1 MGEPKYDEDS
11 VNLGYLNKRLSNA
24 EEKINSQYEDVSRN
38 YGSKPNPPYYKG
50 DTWID
55 GKIVY
60 TCINTRTIGLYNDED
75 WTTESGAKEEAK
87 NKNKTYLTKPENYN
101 AGDMWILQSD
111 TDHRA
116 GKKGE
121 ILITTAGRKQ
131 YDADDWVNMLGYGT
145 IKSINELAGSLNNA
159 INRIGNV
166 EGAIEDGI
174 IITFYQNT
182 IPEAKHI
189 GDLWYVTDTL
199 EGYTKGKLYR
209 YNGDVWQLLDDPSIE
224 EAFNKANEA
233 RLVADGKIQSFYA
246 NVEPTQN
253 MGVGDLWIDTA
264 NNNQLY
270 RYNGTN
276 WVAVYDT
283 RVNQLVEDV
292 ETVTQR
298 TVEISTDLGNITQ
311 TVEETTTKV
320 SNLENTQKS
329 NIRSVSVQY
338 ALSNSSV
345 TPPTT
350 DWSTTAPEWQSGKY
364 MWQKTVTTYGD
375 GTTVSSEPTCIQG
388 AKGETG
394 ASGKD
399 GTNGIDGKDGNN
411 GKSAYQ
417 IWLDAGNTG
426 TEEDYLA
433 SLKGA
438 DGAKGEKGDTGA
450 TGPQGEQGIQ
460 GEKGDIGSQG
470 PKGDKGEK
478 GDTGIGITNIQEQ
491 YYLSTSN
498 TAQEGGE
505 WKNTQDEWSE
515 GTYIWT
521 RSKVDWTDGTTTYT
535 TPVLANALNIANE
548 NAITAQQSLAE
559 QIIEVDKIKS
569 TVSET
574 ETRLNNEY
582 LTAEQI
588 EAENQTIKD
597 DLDIIKQQQTT
608 VTTTAQGL
616 QVQIDQIN
624 NEGVKSVK
632 NTTVDINEA
641 GVSVGK
647 SDSEFSTTMN
657 NAGTY
662 MYAYGR
668 QIAKYDKDGME
679 TADLKATGEV
689 EMGYLKLMKTTVNSE
704 KRTHIHW
711 IGG

>member
-1 MGEPKYDEDS
+1 MEKSIGPINSIVLARASESDKIYIKNQTSIDNNGLCELMISENQFMNFNDRS
-11 VNLGYLNKRLSNA
+11 DYLQELSDKLFGLEYYLNDFSSTGIMYYDLLDMYNVEIFGKTYNCLMLNNEQDITQGL
-24 EEKINSQYEDVSRN
+24 EENIHTDRPETSETDYKKADTTDRKINQ
-38 YGSKPNPPYYKG
+38 
-50 DTWID
+50 
-55 GKIVY
+55 
-60 TCINTRTIGLYNDED
+60 
-75 WTTESGAKEEAK
+75 
-87 NKNKTYLTKPENYN
+87 TYLIVDKQN
-101 AGDMWILQSD
+101 Q
-111 TDHRA
+111 
-116 GKKGE
+116 K
-121 ILITTAGRKQ
+121 ITQLAQET
-131 YDADDWVNMLGYGT
+131 T
-145 IKSINELAGSLNNA
+145 IKIN
-159 INRIGNV
+159 
-166 EGAIEDGI
+166 
-174 IITFYQNT
+174 
-182 IPEAKHI
+182 
-189 GDLWYVTDTL
+189 
-199 EGYTKGKLYR
+199 
-209 YNGDVWQLLDDPSIE
+209 
-224 EAFNKANEA
+224 
-233 RLVADGKIQSFYA
+233 
-246 NVEPTQN
+246 
-253 MGVGDLWIDTA
+253 
-264 NNNQLY
+264 
-270 RYNGTN
+270 
-276 WVAVYDT
+276 
-283 RVNQLVEDV
+283 
-292 ETVTQR
+292 
-298 TVEISTDLGNITQ
+298 
-311 TVEETTTKV
+311 
-320 SNLENTQKS
+320 NLENSQKS
-329 NIRSVSVQY
+329 NIKSVSVQY
-338 ALSNSSV
+338 ALSDSYV

-399 GTNGIDGKDGNN
+399 GTNGIDGKDGSPGKDGTD

-426 TEEDYLA
+426 TEEDYIA

-450 TGPQGEQGIQ
+450 TGPQGEQRIQ

-478 GDTGIGITNIQEQ
+478 GDTGIGIANIQEQ

-535 TPVLANALNIANE
+535 TPVLANALNMANE
-548 NAITAQQSLAE
+548 NAITAQHSLAE
-559 QIIEVDKIKS
+559 QIIEVDKIRN

-574 ETRLNNEY
+574 TTRLNNDY

-588 EAENQTIKD
+588 EAENQTLKD
-597 DLDIIKQQQTT
+597 DIDIIKQQQTT

-632 NTTVDINEA
+632 NTTVDINES

-657 NAGTY
+657 NTGTY
-662 MYAYGR
+662 MYAYGK

-689 EMGYLKLMKTTVNSE
+689 EIGYLKLMKATVNSE

>member
-1 MGEPKYDEDS
+1 MEKSIGPINSIVLARASESDKIYIKNQTSIDNNGLCELMISENQFMNFNDRS
-11 VNLGYLNKRLSNA
+11 DYLQELSDKLFGLEYYLNDFSSTG
-24 EEKINSQYEDVSRN
+24 IM
-38 YGSKPNPPYYKG
+38 YY
-50 DTWID
+50 DLLDMYNIEIF
-55 GKIVY
+55 GKTY
-60 TCINTRTIGLYNDED
+60 NCLMLNDE
-75 WTTESGAKEEAK
+75 
-87 NKNKTYLTKPENYN
+87 
-101 AGDMWILQSD
+101 Q
-111 TDHRA
+111 
-116 GKKGE
+116 
-121 ILITTAGRKQ
+121 
-131 YDADDWVNMLGYGT
+131 
-145 IKSINELAGSLNNA
+145 
-159 INRIGNV
+159 
-166 EGAIEDGI
+166 
-174 IITFYQNT
+174 
-182 IPEAKHI
+182 
-189 GDLWYVTDTL
+189 
-199 EGYTKGKLYR
+199 
-209 YNGDVWQLLDDPSIE
+209 
-224 EAFNKANEA
+224 
-233 RLVADGKIQSFYA
+233 
-246 NVEPTQN
+246 
-253 MGVGDLWIDTA
+253 
-264 NNNQLY
+264 
-270 RYNGTN
+270 
-276 WVAVYDT
+276 
-283 RVNQLVEDV
+283 
-292 ETVTQR
+292 
-298 TVEISTDLGNITQ
+298 NITQ
-311 TVEETTTKV
+311 GLEENIHTDRPETSETDYKKADTTDRKINQTYLIVDKQNQKITQLAQETTIKIN
-320 SNLENTQKS
+320 NLENSQKS
-329 NIRSVSVQY
+329 NIKSVSVQY
-338 ALSNSSV
+338 ALSDSYV

-394 ASGKD
+394 ANGKD
-399 GTNGIDGKDGNN
+399 GTNGIDGKDGSPGKDGTD

-478 GDTGIGITNIQEQ
+478 GDTGIGIANIQEQ

-535 TPVLANALNIANE
+535 TPVLANALNMANE
-548 NAITAQQSLAE
+548 NAITAQHSLAE
-559 QIIEVDKIKS
+559 QIIEVDKIRN

-574 ETRLNNEY
+574 TTRLNNDY

-588 EAENQTIKD
+588 EAENQTLKD
-597 DLDIIKQQQTT
+597 DIDIIKQQQTT
-608 VTTTAQGL
+608 VTTSAEGL

-632 NTTVDINEA
+632 NTTVDINES

-657 NAGTY
+657 NTGTY
-662 MYAYGR
+662 MYAYGK

-689 EMGYLKLMKTTVNSE
+689 EMGYLKLMKATVNSE

>member
-1 MGEPKYDEDS
+1 MEKSIGPINSIVLARASESDKIYIKNQTSIDNNGLCELMISENQLMNFNDRS
-11 VNLGYLNKRLSNA
+11 DYLQELADKLFGVEYYLNDFTSTGIMYYDLLDMYNVKIGDKTYNCLMLNDEQDITQGL
-24 EEKINSQYEDVSRN
+24 EENIHTDRPETSETDYKKADTTDRKINQ
-38 YGSKPNPPYYKG
+38 
-50 DTWID
+50 
-55 GKIVY
+55 
-60 TCINTRTIGLYNDED
+60 
-75 WTTESGAKEEAK
+75 
-87 NKNKTYLTKPENYN
+87 TYLIVDKQN
-101 AGDMWILQSD
+101 Q
-111 TDHRA
+111 
-116 GKKGE
+116 K
-121 ILITTAGRKQ
+121 ITQLAQET
-131 YDADDWVNMLGYGT
+131 T
-145 IKSINELAGSLNNA
+145 IKIN
-159 INRIGNV
+159 
-166 EGAIEDGI
+166 
-174 IITFYQNT
+174 
-182 IPEAKHI
+182 
-189 GDLWYVTDTL
+189 
-199 EGYTKGKLYR
+199 
-209 YNGDVWQLLDDPSIE
+209 
-224 EAFNKANEA
+224 
-233 RLVADGKIQSFYA
+233 
-246 NVEPTQN
+246 
-253 MGVGDLWIDTA
+253 
-264 NNNQLY
+264 
-270 RYNGTN
+270 
-276 WVAVYDT
+276 
-283 RVNQLVEDV
+283 
-292 ETVTQR
+292 
-298 TVEISTDLGNITQ
+298 
-311 TVEETTTKV
+311 
-320 SNLENTQKS
+320 NLENSQKS
-329 NIRSVSVQY
+329 NIKSVSVQY
-338 ALSNSSV
+338 ALSDSYV

-375 GTTVSSEPTCIQG
+375 GTTVSSDPTCIQG

-399 GTNGIDGKDGNN
+399 GTNGIDGKD

-535 TPVLANALNIANE
+535 TPVLANALNMANE
-548 NAITAQQSLAE
+548 NAITAQHSLAE
-559 QIIEVDKIKS
+559 QVIEIDKIRN

-574 ETRLNNEY
+574 TTRLNNDY

-588 EAENQTIKD
+588 EAENQTLKD
-597 DLDIIKQQQTT
+597 DIDIIKKQQTT

-657 NAGTY
+657 NTGTY
-662 MYAYGR
+662 MYAYGK

-689 EMGYLKLMKTTVNSE
+689 EMGYLKLMKATVNSE

>member
-11 VNLGYLNKRLSNA
+11 VNLGYLNKRLSSA
-24 EEKINSQYEDVSRN
+24 EKEIGSQYENVSRN

-87 NKNKTYLTKPENYN
+87 TKNKTYLTKPENYN

-182 IPEAKHI
+182 IPEAKHL

-224 EAFNKANEA
+224 EAFSKANEA
-233 RLVADGKIQSFYA
+233 RLVADGKIQSFYSDTQ
-246 NVEPTQN
+246 PTQN

-283 RVNQLVEDV
+283 RVDQLVEDV

-298 TVEISTDLGNITQ
+298 TVQISTDLGNITQ
-311 TVEETTTKV
+311 TVSETTTKV
-320 SNLENTQKS
+320 NNLENSQKS
-329 NIRSVSVQY
+329 NIKSVSVQY
-338 ALSNSSV
+338 ALSDSYV

-399 GTNGIDGKDGNN
+399 GTNGIDGKDGSPGKDGTD

-438 DGAKGEKGDTGA
+438 DGAKGEKGDPGA
-450 TGPQGEQGIQ
+450 
-460 GEKGDIGSQG
+460 
-470 PKGDKGEK
+470 K
-478 GDTGIGITNIQEQ
+478 GDTGIGIANIQEQ

-597 DLDIIKQQQTT
+597 DIDIIKKQQTT

-641 GVSVGK
+641 GVTVGK

-657 NAGTY
+657 NTGTY
-662 MYAYGR
+662 MYAYGN

-679 TADLKATGEV
+679 TGNLKATGEV
-689 EMGYLKLMKTTVNSE
+689 EIGYLKIIKATVDSE

>member
-1 MGEPKYDEDS
+1 MEKSIGPINSIVLARASESDKIYIKNQTSIDNNGLCELMISENQFMNFNDRS
-11 VNLGYLNKRLSNA
+11 DYLQELSDKLFGLEYYLNDFTSTG
-24 EEKINSQYEDVSRN
+24 IM
-38 YGSKPNPPYYKG
+38 YY
-50 DTWID
+50 DLLDMYNIEIF
-55 GKIVY
+55 GKTY
-60 TCINTRTIGLYNDED
+60 NCLMLNDE
-75 WTTESGAKEEAK
+75 
-87 NKNKTYLTKPENYN
+87 
-101 AGDMWILQSD
+101 Q
-111 TDHRA
+111 
-116 GKKGE
+116 
-121 ILITTAGRKQ
+121 
-131 YDADDWVNMLGYGT
+131 
-145 IKSINELAGSLNNA
+145 
-159 INRIGNV
+159 
-166 EGAIEDGI
+166 
-174 IITFYQNT
+174 
-182 IPEAKHI
+182 
-189 GDLWYVTDTL
+189 
-199 EGYTKGKLYR
+199 
-209 YNGDVWQLLDDPSIE
+209 
-224 EAFNKANEA
+224 
-233 RLVADGKIQSFYA
+233 
-246 NVEPTQN
+246 
-253 MGVGDLWIDTA
+253 
-264 NNNQLY
+264 
-270 RYNGTN
+270 
-276 WVAVYDT
+276 
-283 RVNQLVEDV
+283 
-292 ETVTQR
+292 
-298 TVEISTDLGNITQ
+298 NITQ
-311 TVEETTTKV
+311 GLEENIHTDRPETSETDYKKADTTDRKINQTYLIVDKQNQKITQLAQETTIKIN
-320 SNLENTQKS
+320 NLENSQKS
-329 NIRSVSVQY
+329 NIKSVSVQY
-338 ALSNSSV
+338 ALSDSYV

-399 GTNGIDGKDGNN
+399 GTNGIDGKD

-478 GDTGIGITNIQEQ
+478 GDTGIGIANIQEQ

-535 TPVLANALNIANE
+535 TPVLANALNMANE
-548 NAITAQQSLAE
+548 NAITAQHSLAE
-559 QIIEVDKIKS
+559 QIIEVDKIRN

-574 ETRLNNEY
+574 TTRLNNDY

-588 EAENQTIKD
+588 EAENQTLKD
-597 DLDIIKQQQTT
+597 DIDIIKQQQTT

-632 NTTVDINEA
+632 NTTVDINES

-657 NAGTY
+657 NTGTY
-662 MYAYGR
+662 MYAYGK

-704 KRTHIHW
+704 KRAHIHW

>member
-1 MGEPKYDEDS
+1 MEKSIGPINSIVLARASESDKIYIKNQTSIDNNGLCELMISENQFMNFNDRS
-11 VNLGYLNKRLSNA
+11 DYLQELADKLFGVEYYLNDFTSTGIMYYDLLDMYNIEIFGKTYNCLMLNDEQDITQGL
-24 EEKINSQYEDVSRN
+24 EENIHTDRPETSETDYKKADTTDRKINQ
-38 YGSKPNPPYYKG
+38 
-50 DTWID
+50 
-55 GKIVY
+55 
-60 TCINTRTIGLYNDED
+60 
-75 WTTESGAKEEAK
+75 
-87 NKNKTYLTKPENYN
+87 TYLIVDKQN
-101 AGDMWILQSD
+101 Q
-111 TDHRA
+111 
-116 GKKGE
+116 K
-121 ILITTAGRKQ
+121 ITQLAQET
-131 YDADDWVNMLGYGT
+131 T
-145 IKSINELAGSLNNA
+145 IKIN
-159 INRIGNV
+159 
-166 EGAIEDGI
+166 
-174 IITFYQNT
+174 
-182 IPEAKHI
+182 
-189 GDLWYVTDTL
+189 
-199 EGYTKGKLYR
+199 
-209 YNGDVWQLLDDPSIE
+209 
-224 EAFNKANEA
+224 
-233 RLVADGKIQSFYA
+233 
-246 NVEPTQN
+246 
-253 MGVGDLWIDTA
+253 
-264 NNNQLY
+264 
-270 RYNGTN
+270 
-276 WVAVYDT
+276 
-283 RVNQLVEDV
+283 
-292 ETVTQR
+292 
-298 TVEISTDLGNITQ
+298 
-311 TVEETTTKV
+311 
-320 SNLENTQKS
+320 NLENSQKS
-329 NIRSVSVQY
+329 NIKSVSVQY
-338 ALSNSSV
+338 ALSDSYV

-399 GTNGIDGKDGNN
+399 GTNGIDGKD

-478 GDTGIGITNIQEQ
+478 GDTGIGIANIQEQ

-559 QIIEVDKIKS
+559 QIIEVDKIRN

-574 ETRLNNEY
+574 TTRLNNDY

-597 DLDIIKQQQTT
+597 DLDIIKKQQTT

-624 NEGVKSVK
+624 NEGVKTVK

-641 GVSVGK
+641 GVAVGK

-657 NAGTY
+657 NTGTY
-662 MYAYGR
+662 MYAYGM

-679 TADLKATGEV
+679 TGNLKATGEV
-689 EMGYLKLMKTTVNSE
+689 EIGYLKIIKATVDSE

>member
-1 MGEPKYDEDS
+1 MEKSIGPINSIVLARASESDKIYIKNQTSIDNNGLCELMISENQFMNFNDRS
-11 VNLGYLNKRLSNA
+11 DYLQELSDKLFGLEYYLNDFISTG
-24 EEKINSQYEDVSRN
+24 IM
-38 YGSKPNPPYYKG
+38 YY
-50 DTWID
+50 DLLDMYNIEIL
-55 GKIVY
+55 GKTY
-60 TCINTRTIGLYNDED
+60 NCLMLNDE
-75 WTTESGAKEEAK
+75 
-87 NKNKTYLTKPENYN
+87 
-101 AGDMWILQSD
+101 Q
-111 TDHRA
+111 
-116 GKKGE
+116 
-121 ILITTAGRKQ
+121 
-131 YDADDWVNMLGYGT
+131 
-145 IKSINELAGSLNNA
+145 
-159 INRIGNV
+159 
-166 EGAIEDGI
+166 
-174 IITFYQNT
+174 
-182 IPEAKHI
+182 
-189 GDLWYVTDTL
+189 
-199 EGYTKGKLYR
+199 
-209 YNGDVWQLLDDPSIE
+209 
-224 EAFNKANEA
+224 
-233 RLVADGKIQSFYA
+233 
-246 NVEPTQN
+246 
-253 MGVGDLWIDTA
+253 
-264 NNNQLY
+264 
-270 RYNGTN
+270 
-276 WVAVYDT
+276 
-283 RVNQLVEDV
+283 
-292 ETVTQR
+292 
-298 TVEISTDLGNITQ
+298 NITQ
-311 TVEETTTKV
+311 GLEENIHTDRPETSETDYKKADTTDRKINQTYLIVDKQNQKITQLAQETTIKIN
-320 SNLENTQKS
+320 NLENSQKS
-329 NIRSVSVQY
+329 NIKSVSVQY
-338 ALSNSSV
+338 ALSDSYV

-399 GTNGIDGKDGNN
+399 GTNGIDGKDGSPGKDGTD

-478 GDTGIGITNIQEQ
+478 GDTGIGIANIQEQ

-535 TPVLANALNIANE
+535 TPVLANALNMANE
-548 NAITAQQSLAE
+548 NAITAQHSLAE
-559 QIIEVDKIKS
+559 QIIEVDKIRN

-574 ETRLNNEY
+574 TTRLNNDY

-588 EAENQTIKD
+588 EAENQTLKD
-597 DLDIIKQQQTT
+597 DIDIIKQQQTT

-689 EMGYLKLMKTTVNSE
+689 EIGYLKLMKATVNSE